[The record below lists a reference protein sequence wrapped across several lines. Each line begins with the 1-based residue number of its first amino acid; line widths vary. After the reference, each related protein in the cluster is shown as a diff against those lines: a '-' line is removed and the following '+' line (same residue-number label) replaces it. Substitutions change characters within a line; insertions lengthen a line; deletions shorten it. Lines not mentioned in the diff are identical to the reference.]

1 MSEEKPL
8 EETSP
13 PVASGKAAFNLVTDT
28 VAGPNLRFKDNL
40 YQAIAIFVCLVLGA
54 VIGLLA
60 ARDRLMG
67 PILGAFIGLN
77 GDRVSQRI
85 GQASR
90 VFPRASDDIVCRMK
104 AFGDDHGNA
113 GAEQA
118 ENSPDIDQV
127 QETYDDIGAERAK
140 PAAWLQYE

>member
-40 YQAIAIFVCLVLGA
+40 YQAIAIFACLVLGA

-67 PILGAFIGLN
+67 LILGAFIGLLA
-77 GDRVSQRI
+77 GLFGSGKSWVRGTAAPCSCRI
-85 GQASR
+85 ALRYFS
-90 VFPRASDDIVCRMK
+90 
-104 AFGDDHGNA
+104 
-113 GAEQA
+113 
-118 ENSPDIDQV
+118 
-127 QETYDDIGAERAK
+127 
-140 PAAWLQYE
+140 AAC